1 MRRKSNSQVTI
12 AYQHI
17 RDRIIS
23 YTLAPG
29 TQISD
34 NSLAKELD
42 MSRAPIREAILL
54 LQMDG
59 LVQLNDQGTMIVSP
73 LSINDVVDIL
83 HIRSALESESI
94 LLISAGGWLSAERE
108 NEMIEIHRQL
118 SSFAQQDT
126 SMNHYMYDDLFHSK
140 LAEYSGSPRICELL
154 GRMRLQMQRARWLNL
169 ASPNRLEASVK
180 EHDAILS
187 AILHHEQDECIR
199 LLRLHLKN
207 SETALRSILQDKQIQ
222 ALAMMVSNFCNQD

>member
-1 MRRKSNSQVTI
+1 
-12 AYQHI
+12 
-17 RDRIIS
+17 
-23 YTLAPG
+23 
-29 TQISD
+29 
-34 NSLAKELD
+34 
-42 MSRAPIREAILL
+42 
-54 LQMDG
+54 
-59 LVQLNDQGTMIVSP
+59 
-73 LSINDVVDIL
+73 
-83 HIRSALESESI
+83 
-94 LLISAGGWLSAERE
+94 
-108 NEMIEIHRQL
+108 
-118 SSFAQQDT
+118 
-126 SMNHYMYDDLFHSK
+126 MNHYMYDDLFHSK

>member
-1 MRRKSNSQVTI
+1 MILKVSMPGKFQFRILRREGSLLFSKQGDI
-12 AYQHI
+12 HYI
-17 RDRIIS
+17 G
-23 YTLAPG
+23 G
-29 TQISD
+29 TEV
-34 NSLAKELD
+34 LPPPL
-42 MSRAPIREAILL
+42 
-54 LQMDG
+54 MDE
-59 LVQLNDQGTMIVSP
+59 Q
-73 LSINDVVDIL
+73 
-83 HIRSALESESI
+83 
-94 LLISAGGWLSAERE
+94 E